1 MMKQLIFISFISCSL
16 TFSQIQTPQASP
28 SAKIEQTV
36 GLTKVNIEY
45 SRPAMRGRVIM
56 GDLVPYGAIWRT
68 GANANT
74 KITFSDDVKIGDGI
88 LKAGTYAIYTRPDKL
103 SWDIYFY
110 IKYDNWSIPKKWDDS
125 KVAIQLKVNTNSIK
139 PSVEN
144 FTISIDE
151 ITNNNAKLKFSWEN
165 TQISVPF
172 EVPTDKKTMASIKEV
187 MKKNPNWRDYYN
199 AAIYYRES
207 NRDLKKA
214 KEWIAKAI
222 ELDGGKYFVYRQQA
236 LILAALND
244 KKGAITA
251 SKKSL
256 ELAKKNGNQDY
267 VRLNTK
273 AIKKWSK

>member
-1 MMKQLIFISFISCSL
+1 MMKKIIFITLISSSL

-36 GLTKVNIEY
+36 GLTKVNVVY

-74 KITFSDDVKIGDGI
+74 KITFSDDVKIGGGI
-88 LKAGTYAIYTRPDKL
+88 LKAGTYAIYTRPNNFT
-103 SWDIYFY
+103 WDIYFY
-110 IKYDNWSIPKKWDDS
+110 TKYDNWNVPKKWDES
-125 KVAIQLKVNTNSIK
+125 KVATQLRVNTNSIK

-144 FTISIDE
+144 FTISIDK
-151 ITNNNAKLKFSWEN
+151 ITNNSAVLKFSWEN

-172 EVPTDKKTMASIKEV
+172 EVPTDKKTMASIEEV
-187 MKKNPNWRDYYN
+187 MRENPNWRDYYN

-207 NRDLKKA
+207 NRDLEKA
-214 KEWIAKAI
+214 KEWMTKAI

-244 KKGAITA
+244 KKGAIVA

-256 ELAKKNGNQDY
+256 ELAKKEGNQDY
-267 VRLNTK
+267 IRLNTK
-273 AIKKWSK
+273 AIKEWSK